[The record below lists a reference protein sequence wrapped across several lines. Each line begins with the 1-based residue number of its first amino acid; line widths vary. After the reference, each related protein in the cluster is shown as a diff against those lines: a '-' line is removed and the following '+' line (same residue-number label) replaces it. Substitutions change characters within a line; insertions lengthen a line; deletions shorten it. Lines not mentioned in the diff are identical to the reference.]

1 MPQVVLMLKM
11 PCDSTSWTGTQVANH
26 SWLLALAKS
35 WTGSRRFNALMSR
48 VLGASPLRQWA
59 NEQSNILTDTGKTE
73 NQQDQ
78 PPDRDPST
86 TPRRGPYFPCLYS
99 DDSCGFQWRDVDAVT
114 PEFPLVLE
122 NTSPEYFR
130 HPAGVLCKQ
139 LLFLVF
145 KKIRTTKFTFEL

>member
-86 TPRRGPYFPCLYS
+86 TPRRGPYFPCDICPQYGIISTVMIPAVSSGATWTLS
-99 DDSCGFQWRDVDAVT
+99 LRNFLWSWRTQVQSTFAT
-114 PEFPLVLE
+114 
-122 NTSPEYFR
+122 
-130 HPAGVLCKQ
+130 
-139 LLFLVF
+139 LLGYYANNFF
-145 KKIRTTKFTFEL
+145 FWFSKK